1 MSRTVP
7 RRILEHVSRLD
18 REQLERFLVRAAGEG
33 DLLRKLLDTMVE
45 GVIAGSG
52 DKTVLFA
59 NASIHD
65 LIGVTPD
72 EAAGRLLADC
82 LRDPALHDAVAQADL
97 ATYLSFE
104 VAVHYPR
111 PLQLKAQVVPLPPAN
126 ADAGADAEAQPAF
139 LLLLRD
145 ISEDLLLSSIKEREA
160 QLETTLLLTAGVAHE
175 IGNPLSAIILHTQ
188 LMERTLGRM
197 RPTRHTKELIRTN
210 LIVQEESQRLKR
222 IIEDFLNA
230 VRPLS
235 LKLVRGDVATLLEET
250 FELLHAELSSRRIS
264 VVRKIEQPPD
274 TLFDADQ
281 LRGAFINIVR
291 NAMDAMPKGG
301 TLFVSLACRAD
312 SIEISFKDTGCGIG
326 KDQLAKVFAPFFTTK
341 QNGSGLGLVIVQ
353 RTLNAHAGS
362 VRIKSNE
369 GSGAEVILEL
379 PVRLTTG
386 RKFLPSPPRRPTR

>member
-1 MSRTVP
+1 MTRTVP

-72 EAAGRLLADC
+72 DAAGKPLADC
-82 LRDPALHDAVAQADL
+82 LRDQALRDAVAQADL
-97 ATYLSFE
+97 TAYLSFG
-104 VAVHYPR
+104 VTVHYPR
-111 PLQLKAQVVPLPPAN
+111 PLQLKGQIVPLP
-126 ADAGADAEAQPAF
+126 ADAEAGSDAQPAF

-145 ISEDLLLSSIKEREA
+145 VSEERLLSSIKERES

-188 LMERTLGRM
+188 LMERTLGKM
-197 RPTRHTKELIRTN
+197 RPTSHTKELIRTN
-210 LIVQEESQRLKR
+210 LVVQEESQRLKR

-250 FELLHAELSSRRIS
+250 LELLHAELSTRGLSL
-264 VVRKIEQPPD
+264 VRKIEQPPD

-301 TLFVSLACRAD
+301 TLTVSLASRGD
-312 SIEISFKDTGCGIG
+312 RIEISFKDTGCGIAS
-326 KDQLAKVFAPFFTTK
+326 DQIAKVFAPFFTTK
-341 QNGSGLGLVIVQ
+341 PNGSGLGLVIVQ
-353 RTLNAHAGS
+353 RTLNAHGGS
-362 VRIKSNE
+362 VRIQSDE
-369 GSGAEVILEL
+369 GSGTEVILEL
-379 PVRLTTG
+379 PVRLTVG
-386 RKFLPSPPRRPTR
+386 RKSLPSPPRRPTR